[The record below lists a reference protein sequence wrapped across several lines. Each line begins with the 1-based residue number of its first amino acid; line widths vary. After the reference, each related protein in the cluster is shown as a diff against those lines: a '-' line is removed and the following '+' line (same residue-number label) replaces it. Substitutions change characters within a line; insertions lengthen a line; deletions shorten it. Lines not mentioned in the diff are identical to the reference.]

1 MIQHYLNSTYRR
13 YGRGPDVYDCWG
25 LVREAR
31 SELFGKPLLAS
42 YGDIDPDDKRSLTG
56 AAGEVNGR
64 LRLVGPVPGAIAQ
77 GWRGRLCIHVGIVVE
92 VDGRRWILE
101 TGQSMGPVLTR
112 IRDFESQYLKV
123 MYYDD

>member
-1 MIQHYLNSTYRR
+1 VIQHYLNSSYCRH
-13 YGRGPDVYDCWG
+13 GRGPNVYDCWG

-31 SELFGKPLLAS
+31 AELFGKPLLAS
-42 YGDIDPDDKRSLTG
+42 YGEIDPDDKRSLTG
-56 AAGEVNGR
+56 AASEVNGR
-64 LRLVGPVPGAIAQ
+64 LRLVGPVPGAIAE
-77 GWRGRLCIHVGIVVE
+77 GWRCRLCIHVGIVVE

-101 TGQSMGPVLTR
+101 TGHSTGPVLTR